1 MYTYL
6 RSVAHVGRELYE
18 ATVALK
24 VFRVPGLIHGSHAI
38 LTLTEYLLTII
49 NGFTNILNSLKYVTF
64 LNLCKLSQNHAA
76 NLIKTKDQ
84 GPIALGLAENSYFFM
99 YVLL

>member
-1 MYTYL
+1 MSKIEVRVLMNWYIVQYTVYTYL

-38 LTLTEYLLTII
+38 LT
-49 NGFTNILNSLKYVTF
+49 
-64 LNLCKLSQNHAA
+64 
-76 NLIKTKDQ
+76 
-84 GPIALGLAENSYFFM
+84 
-99 YVLL
+99 